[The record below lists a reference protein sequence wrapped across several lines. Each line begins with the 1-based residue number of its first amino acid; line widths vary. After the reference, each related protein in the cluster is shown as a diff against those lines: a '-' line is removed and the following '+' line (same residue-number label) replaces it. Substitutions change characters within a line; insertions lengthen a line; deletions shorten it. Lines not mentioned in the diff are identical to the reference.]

1 MFLVVSSK
9 DGRPESGWWSRVK
22 TRAIQ
27 LLYSALILELAVDI
41 CLLALLVWHLS
52 PIIDQYT
59 FPNGKR

>member
-22 TRAIQ
+22 TSAIQ

-41 CLLALLVWHLS
+41 CLLLYQFGIFH
-52 PIIDQYT
+52 Q
-59 FPNGKR
+59 